1 MAPGC
6 THTFW
11 NGVSAHTF
19 YNRVFIHTFWN
30 GVCIHQ
36 DLDSISAYLN
46 HTTGVYVH
54 TLTYG
59 DIQNN
64 ESMCSYYFF
73 RIKYM
78 HMMIR
83 RMEYAY
89 IRQDLDSISAYLNHT
104 IHSICAYIHVWRYTK

>member
-1 MAPGC
+1 MEYLYILFRIEYLYILFGMGYA
-6 THTFW
+6 
-11 NGVSAHTF
+11 
-19 YNRVFIHTFWN
+19 Y
-30 GVCIHQ
+30 IHQ

-64 ESMCSYYFF
+64 ESMCSCYFL

-78 HMMIR
+78 YIAMVGCLY
-83 RMEYAY
+83 MEAG
-89 IRQDLDSISAYLNHT
+89 LSVSTSPYL
-104 IHSICAYIHVWRYTK
+104 WL